1 MNEAQWLANWDA
13 GDMLDALARGGLAA
27 RTGPGE
33 PPRVLAVAGAGERKM
48 RLLAVAYCRQAS
60 WRIMDGR
67 SRDAVGVAER
77 FADGQATVKELG
89 AARGAAC
96 DAACGHAAPS
106 WVTAAAWATA
116 ETALTAAAGAAAM
129 APPGRASAHILRDT
143 VGNPFRPA
151 TLRTASGALPH
162 WYSAN
167 ALDLAHAAYDSRDP
181 QTGHLDTA
189 RLAVL
194 ADALEEAGCDDR
206 AVLNHLRGL
215 APCAHDAGPCDDCG
229 GTGWRPSPVPRYRGF
244 WPLDL
249 ILGRE

>member
-1 MNEAQWLANWDA
+1 MTEAQWLANWDA

-129 APPGRASAHILRDT
+129 APPGRASAHILRDI

-151 TLRTASGALPH
+151 SLADTGIDSNEAAMLLC
-162 WYSAN
+162 
-167 ALDLAHAAYDSRDP
+167 DLALAAYDRRLPGGALDP
-181 QTGHLDTA
+181 F
-189 RLAVL
+189 RLALL

-206 AVLNHLRGL
+206 AVLNGLRGL

-229 GTGWRPSPVPRYRGF
+229 GSGWRPSPVPRYRGF

-249 ILGRE
+249 VLGRE